1 MKAAERQTSPTGI
14 GLPRDLKEYLTQQ
27 AKREDRSLS
36 REIVR
41 RLAESRRRDE
51 QREAH
56 AKQSA

>member
-1 MKAAERQTSPTGI
+1 MKTAERQVSPTGI
-14 GLPRDLKEYLTQQ
+14 GLPRDLKEYLSQQ

-51 QREAH
+51 QEPKGAM
-56 AKQSA
+56 Q